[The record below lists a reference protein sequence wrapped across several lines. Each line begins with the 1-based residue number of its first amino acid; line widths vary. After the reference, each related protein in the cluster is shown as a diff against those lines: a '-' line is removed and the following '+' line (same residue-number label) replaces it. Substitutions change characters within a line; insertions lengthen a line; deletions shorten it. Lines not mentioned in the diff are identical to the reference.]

1 MNNNVIAIRGA
12 REHNLKGVN
21 VDIPRDQITVITGV
35 SGSGKSS
42 LAFDTVYA
50 EGQRR
55 YIESLSSYA
64 RQFLDQIQKPD
75 VELIEGLPPTIAI
88 EQRTCPPSPRST
100 VATVTEIYDYL
111 RLLYARIGT
120 PYCHRCKCVISR
132 QTVDQMIQRI
142 MEIPQGT
149 RIMLLAPLIKG
160 KKGEHREV
168 FQSIIQ
174 NGFVRAR
181 VDNVIMDL
189 KTIPKLA
196 RYKTHEIDVVVDR
209 LVIKEGI
216 QMRLY
221 NSLETCLKL
230 GEGVMLV
237 SQEHEKGW
245 TDHILSER
253 YACPECGS
261 SYEEL
266 TPRMFS
272 FNSPYGAC
280 PGCNGLGNTLDFDP
294 DLIVPD
300 KQISIKDGAI
310 DAWRGWGSLTQT
322 HYDNQVEIFSKT
334 FSISLST
341 PFMKLPKET
350 TDALLFGT
358 KDFEGVIP
366 NLRRIYEKTASERIL
381 KRLSGY
387 MSYRACTVCN
397 GARLRPES
405 LSVKINHKSIHEIMD
420 LTIEEALGFFTT
432 LKLGRQQAVISKQ
445 ILKEIQNRLR
455 FIMDVGLHYLTLG
468 RSSDTLSGGEAQR
481 IRLAAQVG
489 SGLVGV
495 CYVLDEPTIGLHPRD
510 NERLL
515 RTLKTLRDNGNTV
528 ILVEH
533 DEHTIRNADYIID
546 LGPGAGERGGSIVA
560 HGTLKEIADNP
571 NSLTGQ
577 YLNQT
582 LKIELPARRR
592 DINLKHSLE
601 IRGARAHNLKA
612 IDVKIPLKTFC
623 CVTGVSGSGK
633 STLVN
638 DILHRALAKLF
649 YGSYEMPGEHTKILG
664 TEYIDKVIEIDQSPI
679 GRTPRSNPATYTK
692 AFDLIRSLF
701 AQTPEAKVRGYTAGR
716 YSFNISGGRCEVCK
730 GQGTKKVEMHF
741 LPDMYVVCEAC
752 KGKRYNKVTLEVT
765 YKEKNISDVLDMRIE
780 EAYQFFKNIPKLEHI
795 LSTLNDVG
803 LGYIKLGQS
812 STTLSGGESQR
823 IKLATEL
830 SRQATG
836 KTLYILDEPTTGLHF
851 ADIQQLL
858 RMLHRLVDLGNTVLV
873 IEHNLEVIKTADYII
888 DLGPEGGVNGGEV
901 VAAGTPEQIAKSG
914 RSYTGKFLKKVLNTV
929 EKKPINIRSN

>member
-1 MNNNVIAIRGA
+1 MEFMNNDVIAIRGA
-12 REHNLKGVN
+12 REHNLKGINVN
-21 VDIPRDQITVITGV
+21 IPRDRITVITGI

-111 RLLYARIGT
+111 RLLYAKIGT
-120 PYCHRCKCVISR
+120 PYCYRCKCIISR
-132 QTVDQMIQRI
+132 QTVDQMIQRV

-149 RIMLLAPLIKG
+149 RIMLLAPLVKG
-160 KKGEHREV
+160 KKGEHREI

-181 VDNVIMDL
+181 VDNVITDL

-196 RYKTHEIDVVVDR
+196 RYKTHEIDVIVDR
-209 LVIKEGI
+209 LVIKEDI
-216 QMRLY
+216 QTRLY
-221 NSLETCLKL
+221 NSIETCLKL

-237 SQEHEKGW
+237 SQELEKGW

-261 SYEEL
+261 GYEEL

-300 KQISIKDGAI
+300 KHISIRDGAI
-310 DAWRGWGSLTQT
+310 DAWRGWGSLTQA
-322 HYDNQVEIFSKT
+322 HYDNQIKMFSKT

-366 NLRRIYEKTASERIL
+366 NLKRIYEKTASERIL

-397 GARLRPES
+397 GARLRPEA

-420 LTIEEALGFFTT
+420 VTIEEALGFFTT
-432 LKLGRQQAVISKQ
+432 LKLGGQQAIISRQ

-455 FIMDVGLHYLTLG
+455 FMIDVGLHYLTLG

-481 IRLAAQVG
+481 TRLATQVG

-560 HGTLKEIADNP
+560 HGTLKEIMDNP
-571 NSLTGQ
+571 DSLTGQ
-577 YLNQT
+577 YINQT

-592 DINLKHSLE
+592 DINLKNSLE
-601 IRGARAHNLKA
+601 IRGARAHNLKS

-649 YGSYEMPGEHTKILG
+649 YGSYEAPGEHTKILG

-741 LPDMYVVCEAC
+741 LPDMYVVCEEC
-752 KGKRYNKVTLEVT
+752 KGKRYNKVTLEIT
-765 YKEKNISDVLDMRIE
+765 YKEKSISDVLDMRIE
-780 EAYQFFKNIPKLEHI
+780 EAHQFFKNIPKLERI

-823 IKLATEL
+823 IKLAAEL

-873 IEHNLEVIKTADYII
+873 IEHNLEVVKTADYII
-888 DLGPEGGVNGGEV
+888 DLGPEGGVKGGEI
-901 VAAGTPEQIAKSG
+901 VAAGTPEQIAKSE
-914 RSYTGKFLKKVLNTV
+914 RSYTGKFLKKVLL
-929 EKKPINIRSN
+929 